1 MSYQRALRPRNTP
14 LPVTPTKDVPVNVV
28 PLKRTK
34 LVFETPIQTKRHRE
48 AESLPSPAA
57 SPKKQ
62 CVGVSHGLLSLT
74 ARVKA
79 CLQRSASTQYDDVS
93 GCLVSRRTQF
103 DQVIQFLNNA
113 ISEGKSD
120 SLYIT
125 GPPGTGKTAQLN
137 SILKHR
143 FTPVASPVSPL
154 SDITN
159 LHDFVLPNGNVE
171 KVAIISINCITVNDP
186 SSIFNKI
193 YLSFLNSDR
202 GNRAVP
208 QRYSVKTMLD
218 LKNFMTRYASEMT
231 FIVILD
237 EMDKLVHTNSA
248 SVNAT
253 KVIFELFLLAKL
265 PEIRLLLIGIA
276 NSLDL
281 KDRFLSRLNLK
292 QELLPETVVFQPYTA
307 DQMYEIINHRI
318 NSVLLATEESLFNP
332 MAIRFAAKKC
342 SGNTGDLRKLLD
354 ILRNSVEVME
364 LERITASRRCVTD
377 ENDRPL
383 PAENKPMKV
392 GLQHIAKVFTQINNT
407 QSTKSMITKLN
418 MQQRIVLCT
427 LIHRQ
432 KIDIFQGHCTIDDA
446 YDYYLKL
453 LRGSENFVA
462 LKRNEFLEICN
473 ALEMMGVATI
483 TTGRISGKRRGM
495 VKLIKGTVDN
505 NEFKQEMSKFDILK
519 ELLII

>member
-1 MSYQRALRPRNTP
+1 
-14 LPVTPTKDVPVNVV
+14 
-28 PLKRTK
+28 
-34 LVFETPIQTKRHRE
+34 
-48 AESLPSPAA
+48 
-57 SPKKQ
+57 
-62 CVGVSHGLLSLT
+62 
-74 ARVKA
+74 
-79 CLQRSASTQYDDVS
+79 
-93 GCLVSRRTQF
+93 
-103 DQVIQFLNNA
+103 
-113 ISEGKSD
+113 
-120 SLYIT
+120 
-125 GPPGTGKTAQLN
+125 
-137 SILKHR
+137 
-143 FTPVASPVSPL
+143 
-154 SDITN
+154 
-159 LHDFVLPNGNVE
+159 
-171 KVAIISINCITVNDP
+171 
-186 SSIFNKI
+186 
-193 YLSFLNSDR
+193 
-202 GNRAVP
+202 
-208 QRYSVKTMLD
+208 
-218 LKNFMTRYASEMT
+218 
-231 FIVILD
+231 
-237 EMDKLVHTNSA
+237 
-248 SVNAT
+248 
-253 KVIFELFLLAKL
+253 
-265 PEIRLLLIGIA
+265 
-276 NSLDL
+276 
-281 KDRFLSRLNLK
+281 
-292 QELLPETVVFQPYTA
+292 
-307 DQMYEIINHRI
+307 MYEIINHRI

-505 NEFKQEMSKFDILK
+505 NEFNQEMSKFDILK